1 MAGREP
7 VPGERRP
14 SGVVVSASLDN
25 LTSADVRFLHEA
37 SRLGR
42 LHVRIPSDAL
52 LRRITG
58 TAPAFPEAERRY
70 LAESLRCVASVRVV
84 DRTLAE
90 AMDDVARRY
99 PTVVVREG
107 DEEPRLRAR
116 ASARGMDVVDI
127 RVEQLAGFPEWF
139 PGEPDVPDL
148 VPGGPDRT
156 IVTGCY
162 DWLHSGHIRFFMDAA
177 ATGELYV
184 VVGSDRNVEFLK
196 GVGHPLQREEER
208 RYMVG
213 AVRHVH
219 RCLVST
225 GWGWMDAEP
234 EIDRIRP
241 RSYVVN
247 EDGDQPDKREFCA
260 SHGIEYVVLR
270 RVPHRGLPAR
280 SSTALRGF

>member
-1 MAGREP
+1 MAARESSA
-7 VPGERRP
+7 GDRQP

-42 LHVRIPSDAL
+42 LHVRVPSDAL
-52 LRRITG
+52 LGRITG
-58 TAPAFPEAERRY
+58 KAPTFPQAERRY
-70 LAESLRCVASVRVV
+70 LAGSLRCVDSVRVV
-84 DRTLAE
+84 DRTPAE
-90 AMDDVARRY
+90 AMDDLARRY
-99 PTVVVREG
+99 RTLVIRDG

-116 ASARGMDVVDI
+116 AESRGMDLVDI
-127 RVEQLAGFPEWF
+127 REDQLAGFPEWF
-139 PGEPDVPDL
+139 PGEPDVPAH

-156 IVTGCY
+156 VVTGCY

-177 ATGELYV
+177 ATGELFV

-196 GVGHPLQREEER
+196 GPGHPLQREEER

-213 AVRHVH
+213 AVRQVH

-234 EIDRIRP
+234 EIARIRP
-241 RSYVVN
+241 RYYVVN
-247 EDGDQPDKREFCA
+247 EDGDQPDKRDFCER
-260 SHGIEYVVLR
+260 HGIEYLVLR